1 VWIAACTGRESLRN
15 LREGFGTD
23 KTKRCRFIFRRS
35 TSFLIP
41 IPGSPSEP
49 SPKAENETH
58 AARVLACTP
67 GKRGGL
73 AELPFVSDADIGG
86 KLAIQL
92 VAKPETGIDLRDPRA
107 DEPRGIRLAVKID
120 LKLRL

>member
-1 VWIAACTGRESLRN
+1 M
-15 LREGFGTD
+15 
-23 KTKRCRFIFRRS
+23 
-35 TSFLIP
+35 
-41 IPGSPSEP
+41 PGSPSEP

-73 AELPFVSDADIGG
+73 AELPFVSDADIRG
-86 KLAIQL
+86 KLSVEL
-92 VAKPETGIDLRDPRA
+92 VSKPETGVDLRNPRA
-107 DEPRGIRLAVKID
+107 DEPSGVRLAVKVD